1 MMKRTFLML
10 MAFLAVSLGVFA
22 QANLRDGFEEY
33 TLKNGMK
40 VYLWVDK
47 DIPNVYGQVAVRA
60 GSIDEP
66 ADFTGLAH
74 YLEHMLF
81 KGTQEIGALDW
92 AKEKPMYEQII
103 KLYDEKA
110 KLRDPKKDKA
120 KRDEL
125 TKKINELS
133 VASSKISKGSEFPT
147 LIQAAGGTGLNAYT
161 NFDQTVYHNSFPA
174 YQMENWLKLYY
185 DHFQRPVFR
194 EFQAEMENV
203 FEELNLRTPSI
214 GYQQYNTLV
223 ENLFRGSYYARGVI
237 GTPEHLKNPSMT
249 PMIKFFEDWYVPN
262 NMGLLLYGNFDP
274 EQAKPLIEK
283 TFGKM
288 QAKKLPERKP
298 TVPTPLT
305 KNEKIKVKLG
315 YSPSIVWGYN
325 GVKKGHPDEFK
336 IDFMLSILNNSYNTG
351 LFDKLNMEGAIGGV
365 SASTMAMRDCGS
377 IIIQAAPYFDV
388 SQYTYESDAATEKL
402 VMAEINKLKRGQ
414 IPTWLM
420 QSVKESYLQSLKTI
434 SESPGTKIDFA
445 TESYLYGIPMSEYF
459 NMEEKVKAITVEDI
473 KATANKYF
481 SGNYMTISFSE
492 GDPKIQ
498 LFDKAQID
506 PLQMPDE
513 EYSQYYKDFVKRPVQ
528 APTPKFTDF
537 SDIQSK
543 DLFKGGKMFYVK
555 NPKNDIFS
563 LTLEYQ
569 VGTHTDKKLQY
580 AASLMNYAGTMPN
593 QSNND
598 LRRELSKHGASY
610 GVGVSDN
617 KFVIQIEGNE
627 RDLDKIMPIIFRL
640 CLMPKLDNKQIEAV
654 MGSAVQSRMF
664 EKRIPGIIS
673 SALMEYIQFGDQSR
687 YIDRIPSKKLIFVG
701 ESGYNFLITNSDLTA
716 TIQKVT
722 SYPVN
727 IHYVGAKPMEEVAE
741 ILKGTVPTQKTILE
755 PQKEFYRDRVSY
767 TEPEIYFLPN
777 TDIQQAEVTMYFPI
791 GNYDNS
797 QYVDYTAFSRY
808 FGAGGLNNI
817 CFSEIREKRSL
828 AYSTY
833 GAVSMNPMNKTSW
846 FIGSTGTQNDKV
858 NTVVDIYMDLI
869 KNMPKFKSYGNNIKT
884 TVMTELAEDYVTFR
898 DKSSYYENTVKKMG
912 FTEDPNKTWYKQAE
926 NLTFDNIA
934 KFYDEKIKNAPV
946 IIVIHGNPKYIDI
959 KDIEKK
965 YGKVNRVPISKIFQ
979 GGEI

>member
-33 TLKNGMK
+33 TLRNGMK

-92 AKEKPMYEQII
+92 EKEKPMYEQII

-110 KLRDPKKDKA
+110 KLKDPKKDKA

-214 GYQQYNTLV
+214 GYQQYITLF
-223 ENLFRGSYYARGVI
+223 EKLFKGSYYARGVI

-288 QAKKLPERKP
+288 QSKKLPERKP

-365 SASTMAMRDCGS
+365 SASSMAMRDCGR
-377 IIIQAAPYFDV
+377 IIVEASPYFDV

-434 SESPGTKIDFA
+434 SENPETKIGFA

-513 EYSQYYKDFVKRPVQ
+513 EYSQYYKDFVRRPVQ

-610 GVGVSDN
+610 GVGVTNN
-617 KFVIQIEGNE
+617 KFIIQIVGNE
-627 RDLDKIMPIIFRL
+627 RDLDKVMPIIFRL
-640 CLMPKLDNKQIEAV
+640 FLMPKLDNKQIEAV
-654 MGSAVQSRMF
+654 MGSAVQIRMF

-727 IHYVGAKPMEEVAE
+727 IHYVGAKPMEEVAK
-741 ILKGTVPTQKTILE
+741 ILEGTVPTQKTILE

-898 DKSSYYENTVKKMG
+898 GKSSYYENTVKKMG

>member
-110 KLRDPKKDKA
+110 KLKDPKKDKA

-214 GYQQYNTLV
+214 GYQQYITLF
-223 ENLFRGSYYARGVI
+223 EKLFKGSYYARGVI

-288 QAKKLPERKP
+288 QSKKLPERKP

-365 SASTMAMRDCGS
+365 NASSMAMRDCGR
-377 IIIQAAPYFDV
+377 IIVEASPYFDV

-434 SESPGTKIDFA
+434 SENPETKIHFA

-617 KFVIQIEGNE
+617 KFVIQIVGNE

-701 ESGYNFLITNSDLTA
+701 ESGYNFLTA

-898 DKSSYYENTVKKMG
+898 GKSSYYENTVKKMG

-979 GGEI
+979 GGEM

>member
-60 GSIDEP
+60 GAIDEP

-110 KLRDPKKDKA
+110 KLKDPKKDKA

-214 GYQQYNTLV
+214 GYQQYITLF
-223 ENLFRGSYYARGVI
+223 EKLFKGSYYARGVI

-288 QAKKLPERKP
+288 QSKKLPERKP

-365 SASTMAMRDCGS
+365 NASSMAMRDCGR

-434 SESPGTKIDFA
+434 SENPGTKIDFA

-617 KFVIQIEGNE
+617 KFVIQIVGNE

-777 TDIQQAEVTMYFPI
+777 TDIQQADVTMYFPI

-898 DKSSYYENTVKKMG
+898 GKSSYYENPVKKMG

>member
-110 KLRDPKKDKA
+110 KLKDPKKDKA
-120 KRDEL
+120 QRDEL

-214 GYQQYNTLV
+214 GYQQYITLF
-223 ENLFRGSYYARGVI
+223 EKLFKGSYYARGVI

-288 QAKKLPERKP
+288 QSKKLPERKP

-365 SASTMAMRDCGS
+365 NASSMAMRDCGR
-377 IIIQAAPYFDV
+377 IIVEASPYFDV

-434 SESPGTKIDFA
+434 SENPETKIHFA

-498 LFDKAQID
+498 LFDKAQIA

-569 VGTHTDKKLQY
+569 VGMHTDKKLQY

-617 KFVIQIEGNE
+617 KFVIQIVGNE

-640 CLMPKLDNKQIEAV
+640 FLMPKLDNKQIEAV
-654 MGSAVQSRMF
+654 MGSAVQIRMF

-727 IHYVGAKPMEEVAE
+727 IHYVGAKPMEEVAK
-741 ILKGTVPTQKTILE
+741 ILEGTVPTQKTILE

-858 NTVVDIYMDLI
+858 NIVVDTYMDLL
-869 KNMPKFKSYGNNIKT
+869 KNMPMFKSYGDNIRT

-898 DKSSYYENTVKKMG
+898 GKSSYYENTVKKMG

-979 GGEI
+979 GGEM